1 MDQWQMKKERKIR
14 EMQTEMIQA
23 ELEEGLF
30 RPRISQN
37 SVRLLERVRS
47 RESSKEPT
55 RYESSSKPTL
65 DTLMTYR
72 SS

>member
-1 MDQWQMKKERKIR
+1 MKKERKIR
-14 EMQTEMIQA
+14 EMQTEMIQL
-23 ELEEGLF
+23 EMEEGLF
-30 RPRISQN
+30 KPRISQN
-37 SVRLLERVRS
+37 SVKLLEKVRS
-47 RESSKEPT
+47 RESSKERQQNK

>member
-30 RPRISQN
+30 RPRIS
-37 SVRLLERVRS
+37 
-47 RESSKEPT
+47 
-55 RYESSSKPTL
+55 
-65 DTLMTYR
+65 
-72 SS
+72 

>member
-1 MDQWQMKKERKIR
+1 
-14 EMQTEMIQA
+14 MIQL
-23 ELEEGLF
+23 EMEEGLF
-30 RPRISQN
+30 KPRISQN
-37 SVRLLERVRS
+37 SVKLLEKVRS
-47 RESSKEPT
+47 RESSKERQQNK

>member
-1 MDQWQMKKERKIR
+1 MKKERKIR
-14 EMQTEMIQA
+14 EMQTEMIQL
-23 ELEEGLF
+23 EIEEGLF
-30 RPRISQN
+30 KPRISQN
-37 SVRLLERVRS
+37 SVKLLEKVRS
-47 RESSKEPT
+47 RESSKERQQNK